1 LEVVREG
8 VRALRDEWK
17 VLLAYV
23 GASLVLL
30 GGYWA
35 FRQGMDGDEVSEAV
49 KRWSSFGS
57 DLALSAAVAALQSV
71 FFAHFAQILD
81 RPLWKIEA
89 GWDSLRRFF
98 PLWFLLNLLIL
109 VSFSSAARPAL
120 AGMLCVFFLFRVA
133 AIPMGACVMFG
144 GSLDWNRLGELL
156 APLVRQPA
164 QAGAVFFVSMGCLV
178 AELMTMVLMDSYGLA
193 NQFWPIALMVLVV
206 TPLECLTFC
215 AAFLLC
221 RYDRD
226 TGPPIDYDF

>member
-1 LEVVREG
+1 MEVVREG
-8 VRALRDEWK
+8 VRALRDEWR
-17 VLLAYV
+17 VLLTYV
-23 GASLVLL
+23 GASVALL

-35 FRQGMDGDEVSEAV
+35 FRQAMDGAEISDAA
-49 KRWSSFGS
+49 KRWSGFGS

-71 FFAHFAQILD
+71 IFAQFARMLD

-89 GWDSLRRFF
+89 GWDALRRFF

-109 VSFSSAARPAL
+109 VSFSSAVRPAL
-120 AGMLCVFFLFRVA
+120 AGLLCVFFLFRVA

-144 GSLDWNRLGELL
+144 GGLDWNRLGELL

-178 AELMTMVLMDSYGLA
+178 VELMAMVAMDSYDLA

-206 TPLECLTFC
+206 TPLECVTFC

-221 RYDRD
+221 RHDRD
-226 TGPPIDYDF
+226 SGPPIDYDF